1 MIEKKTRLY
10 VQLKWENINRTLSQ
24 YLFFCCNTATKIK
37 KREGYVWFQ
46 CLFIKI
52 IFRFSIESLIFFNLY
67 VYLSKVSL
75 CIYCGTHLF
84 KQFLFLIHSFF
95 LFSYKHCLPN
105 CLYDDDDDDDGYQ
118 QQHQQHRHHFERF
131 INIMENSDNS
141 VFLFWFWFVSVFFSI
156 V

>member
-1 MIEKKTRLY
+1 MIEKNQAICVIEMRKY
-10 VQLKWENINRTLSQ
+10 KSNFEPVFI
-24 YLFFCCNTATKIK
+24 FCCNTATKIK
-37 KREGYVWFQ
+37 EKDMFDSNVYSSKSFLGSQLKVWF
-46 CLFIKI
+46 
-52 IFRFSIESLIFFNLY
+52 FFNLY

-118 QQHQQHRHHFERF
+118 QHRHHFERF

-141 VFLFWFWFVSVFFSI
+141 VFLFWFWFVSVFFLSYN
-156 V
+156 